1 VTSSRKKNAVTVLGA
16 TGSIGD
22 STLDIIAQHSDKFD
36 LFAVS
41 GNQRI
46 DKLAE
51 ICRRFKPIYAVTV
64 DRLAAECLEKRIK
77 LDSLDTKVIY
87 GEVAFHS
94 VCSHPDVD
102 VVVTGIVGA
111 AGLLPTLSAIDA
123 GKKVLIANKEP
134 LVMMGQ
140 SIILR
145 AQASGATL
153 VPLDSEHNAILQ
165 CLPQRER
172 LDLPEKSVS
181 SLLLTASGGPF
192 RTFSKVE
199 LAHVTPAQAI
209 AHPNWSMG
217 TKISVDSATL
227 MNKGLEL
234 IEACILFSMHPSDVR
249 VVIHPQS
256 AIHSMVEYI
265 DGSYLAQLG
274 SPDMRIPIAYGLAY
288 PERIT
293 SGAEKLDFT
302 KCSPFEFEEP
312 DLDRFPCLRLAREAA
327 EAGGIAPI
335 VLSAANEVAVGAF
348 LNLQIRFTDIP
359 TVIEFTLDTI
369 DMISDGSVE
378 QILSVDEEARRLSKG
393 LIERQ
398 FSG

>member
-1 VTSSRKKNAVTVLGA
+1 MTSSRKKNAVTVLGA

-51 ICRRFKPIYAVTV
+51 ICKRFKPIYAVTV

-87 GEVAFHS
+87 GEDAFHS

-172 LDLPEKSVS
+172 LDIPE
-181 SLLLTASGGPF
+181 
-192 RTFSKVE
+192 
-199 LAHVTPAQAI
+199 
-209 AHPNWSMG
+209 N
-217 TKISVDSATL
+217 
-227 MNKGLEL
+227 
-234 IEACILFSMHPSDVR
+234 
-249 VVIHPQS
+249 
-256 AIHSMVEYI
+256 
-265 DGSYLAQLG
+265 
-274 SPDMRIPIAYGLAY
+274 
-288 PERIT
+288 
-293 SGAEKLDFT
+293 
-302 KCSPFEFEEP
+302 
-312 DLDRFPCLRLAREAA
+312 RFLVC
-327 EAGGIAPI
+327 
-335 VLSAANEVAVGAF
+335 F
-348 LNLQIRFTDIP
+348 
-359 TVIEFTLDTI
+359 
-369 DMISDGSVE
+369 
-378 QILSVDEEARRLSKG
+378 
-393 LIERQ
+393 
-398 FSG
+398 